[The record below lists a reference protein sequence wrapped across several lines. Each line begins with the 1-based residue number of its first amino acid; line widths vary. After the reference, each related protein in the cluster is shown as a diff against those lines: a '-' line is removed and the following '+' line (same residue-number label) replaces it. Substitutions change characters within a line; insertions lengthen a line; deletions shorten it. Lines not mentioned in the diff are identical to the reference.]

1 MVSATGT
8 GPFGA
13 PGELAHPAENA
24 NRITAVAIPSRRRD
38 GRSFGTS
45 GNGSS
50 ARSSGIHR
58 PAGGAG
64 TGKRVGG
71 ITNALVV
78 MDTCACWG
86 VAPSVAATEAG
97 DTVQVEPMS
106 APAHARPTGD
116 LNPPI
121 GVMVTVNVRV
131 FPAFTFSVAAG
142 PVNPKSGAAVP
153 FPLSVMIC
161 GLPPASSASD
171 SVPVRAPKEIGRASC
186 REGELAPAAEVAGL
200 VGQALAPVLIAAK
213 SPEAAN
219 EFIVKAAGPVFVIIA
234 CIGVVLSA
242 SGWLPMPALVG
253 ANPTPGAVPFPLSVM
268 ICGLPPG
275 SAVRGGGPVRAPEA
289 VGVKV
294 TLMVQFAPAA
304 KVAGLVGQALAP
316 VLGAAKSLEAANE
329 LIVKAA
335 APVFVSV
342 TVIGALVVASSW
354 LPKSRLVGANP
365 TPGAVPFP
373 LRENICG
380 LPPASS
386 ASDSVPVRAPEA
398 VGVKVTL
405 MVQFAP
411 AAKVAGLVGQA
422 LAPVLVAA
430 KSLEAANE
438 LIVKAAAPVFVS
450 VTVIGALVVASSWL
464 PKSRLV
470 GANPTPGAFE
480 PVPIKHN
487 IGRAQAW
494 TAVTNQPRIPPDAFR
509 VKVTCIVLVT
519 LLSKVPRLLRPTLF
533 PYTTLFRSLE
543 AANELIVKAAAPVF
557 VSVTVIGALV
567 VASSWLPK
575 SRPVGA
581 NPTPGEFEPVPLRLT
596 FCGLFKSSSVKT
608 SVAASAAATD
618 GVKVTL
624 TLH

>member
-1 MVSATGT
+1 MVSATGI

-24 NRITAVAIPSRRRD
+24 NRITAVAIPSRTRN
-38 GRSFGTS
+38 GRIFGTS
-45 GNGSS
+45 ANSSS
-50 ARSSGIHR
+50 ARNSGIHR
-58 PAGGAG
+58 QAGGAG

-161 GLPPASSASD
+161 GLPPA
-171 SVPVRAPKEIGRASC
+171 
-186 REGELAPAAEVAGL
+186 L
-200 VGQALAPVLIAAK
+200 
-213 SPEAAN
+213 
-219 EFIVKAAGPVFVIIA
+219 
-234 CIGVVLSA
+234 
-242 SGWLPMPALVG
+242 
-253 ANPTPGAVPFPLSVM
+253 
-268 ICGLPPG
+268 
-275 SAVRGGGPVRAPEA
+275 
-289 VGVKV
+289 
-294 TLMVQFAPAA
+294 
-304 KVAGLVGQALAP
+304 
-316 VLGAAKSLEAANE
+316 
-329 LIVKAA
+329 
-335 APVFVSV
+335 
-342 TVIGALVVASSW
+342 
-354 LPKSRLVGANP
+354 
-365 TPGAVPFP
+365 
-373 LRENICG
+373 
-380 LPPASS
+380 S

-430 KSLEAANE
+430 TS
-438 LIVKAAAPVFVS
+438 
-450 VTVIGALVVASSWL
+450 
-464 PKSRLV
+464 
-470 GANPTPGAFE
+470 PG
-480 PVPIKHN
+480 
-487 IGRAQAW
+487 G
-494 TAVTNQPRIPPDAFR
+494 
-509 VKVTCIVLVT
+509 
-519 LLSKVPRLLRPTLF
+519 
-533 PYTTLFRSLE
+533 
-543 AANELIVKAAAPVF
+543 ANELIVKAAAPVF

-596 FCGLFKSSSVKT
+596 FCGLFTSSSVKT